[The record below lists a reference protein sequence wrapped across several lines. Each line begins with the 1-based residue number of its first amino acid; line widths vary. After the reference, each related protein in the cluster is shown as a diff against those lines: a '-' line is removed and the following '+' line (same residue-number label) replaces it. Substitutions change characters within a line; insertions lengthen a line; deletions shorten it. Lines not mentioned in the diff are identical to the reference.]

1 MTPRVATSAAL
12 SDSELM
18 VNYCHGDSDAFECLY
33 ARHRQSL
40 YQFVLHGCSNSA
52 SASEIFQDVWM
63 AVVKARSG
71 YQDSGNFKAW
81 LFRIARNKLVDFY
94 RRGSGRDEV
103 EFDETVVDPQIT
115 TINAPLNPMELAEL
129 EDDRS
134 RVLDA
139 VGQLPWRQREAVL
152 LKYVGGFSLA
162 EIAVEQGDPAET
174 VKSRLR
180 YAYTKLR
187 QQLRATP

>member
-1 MTPRVATSAAL
+1 MTVNVATNEIP

-18 VNYCHGDSDAFECLY
+18 LSYCSGDTDAFECLY

-40 YQFVLHGCSNSA
+40 YQFVLHGCSNPA
-52 SASEIFQDVWM
+52 SASEIFQDIWM
-63 AVVKARSG
+63 SVIKARSS
-71 YQDSGNFKAW
+71 YQEKGNFKAW

-94 RRGSGRDEV
+94 RRSSNQKEQ
-103 EFDETVVDPQIT
+103 EFDETVVDQQVT
-115 TINAPLNPMELAEL
+115 TINAPLGPMELAEL
-129 EDDRS
+129 EDDRTL
-134 RVLDA
+134 VLDA
-139 VGQLPWRQREAVL
+139 VALLPWKQREAVL
-152 LKYVGGFSLA
+152 LKYVAGFSLA
-162 EIAVEQGDPAET
+162 EIAAEQGDATET